1 MRSFVLMSCV
11 SVFLMLSQAA
21 LANDHP
27 NLDAQAIVAQQNS
40 IRAEVR
46 AGAGRYKGLEADKR
60 DDLFARQDRVMRLLT
75 GKTNTTELSEADQIA
90 VFNDLEGISA
100 IINKAEDDRM
110 ICQRSKPVG
119 SNRPKTVC
127 LTVQQRREANEA
139 AANQLNYRDQQCF
152 KSSTGECL

>member
-1 MRSFVLMSCV
+1 MRSFVLCAG
-11 SVFLMLSQAA
+11 VFLMLGQAA
-21 LANDHP
+21 SASDHP
-27 NLDAQAIVAQQNS
+27 NLDARAIIAQQDS

-60 DDLFARQDRVMRLLT
+60 DGLFARQDRVMRLLE

-100 IINKAEDDRM
+100 IINNAEDDRM
-110 ICQRSKPVG
+110 ICERSKPVG

-127 LTVQQRREANEA
+127 LTVQQRREAREA
-139 AANQLNYRDQQCF
+139 AASQVNYRDQQCF